1 MVISFVSLWYFPA
14 IVCLFA
20 PTEVKT
26 PQGRVNIVLGTSP
39 VSIRS
44 WIANKLSSHADSIKW
59 KLILPL
65 IFLAFSIGFM
75 VVEKKVIDLVL
86 PPPSMLEDSTHS
98 LTTRVEVLF
107 LCNILLLIRC
117 AVKMLWSKLS
127 FGMPCLICHVFGNKQ
142 GIIHDQENPEYYG
155 RNEIK
160 MHLRIQPSIVKG
172 LFVRYCSFLKLAT
185 LVCLSGRLCCTVR
198 WLVLVLLALLLS
210 PVYLVVV
217 AIVLVYSCPLS
228 TFFDMLVYQSRA
240 YRRNPRFGV
249 VGVFQLSI
257 VVWASFFIVV
267 EIANDTVTIFR
278 GSLMRLPNYLPYAS
292 LGVVI
297 AYCIWKCYI
306 SLPRNYNNLALKL
319 YKHYKAE
326 TATETQGGDKKPFHH
341 TQNYTREIP
350 KDLFVEAREKLMPL
364 RESAGILVVWI
375 FAILAGVFIVFA
387 VIMETPGAD
396 DVTKACGT
404 LLALFIPKISEMFFD
419 VDSQVKELDD
429 ETFDMRVKSV
439 VDEYLL
445 NLKTDKTVANQN
457 ASNNNN
463 GGISAENEG
472 DQELNSSNEITQLL
486 PCGASKR
493 SETQR
498 TDQGQ
503 QMHYFLLQ

>member
-1 MVISFVSLWYFPA
+1 
-14 IVCLFA
+14 
-20 PTEVKT
+20 
-26 PQGRVNIVLGTSP
+26 
-39 VSIRS
+39 
-44 WIANKLSSHADSIKW
+44 
-59 KLILPL
+59 
-65 IFLAFSIGFM
+65 
-75 VVEKKVIDLVL
+75 
-86 PPPSMLEDSTHS
+86 
-98 LTTRVEVLF
+98 
-107 LCNILLLIRC
+107 
-117 AVKMLWSKLS
+117 
-127 FGMPCLICHVFGNKQ
+127 
-142 GIIHDQENPEYYG
+142 
-155 RNEIK
+155 
-160 MHLRIQPSIVKG
+160 
-172 LFVRYCSFLKLAT
+172 
-185 LVCLSGRLCCTVR
+185 
-198 WLVLVLLALLLS
+198 
-210 PVYLVVV
+210 
-217 AIVLVYSCPLS
+217 
-228 TFFDMLVYQSRA
+228 
-240 YRRNPRFGV
+240 
-249 VGVFQLSI
+249 
-257 VVWASFFIVV
+257 
-267 EIANDTVTIFR
+267 
-278 GSLMRLPNYLPYAS
+278 
-292 LGVVI
+292 
-297 AYCIWKCYI
+297 
-306 SLPRNYNNLALKL
+306 
-319 YKHYKAE
+319 
-326 TATETQGGDKKPFHH
+326 
-341 TQNYTREIP
+341 
-350 KDLFVEAREKLMPL
+350 MPL